1 MRGSSAYRP
10 SRCLA
15 TCAFVAL
22 CALAAGRVS
31 AEQMGYAQSGDA
43 PTPRPV
49 IQPQVH
55 PGPAY
60 LPVVDADDLRF
71 VHLATAQGLSQT
83 RAQQI
88 IQDNDGFIWFGT
100 QYGLNRYDGYK
111 FKVFTHDPRVAGS
124 LGGDYILSL
133 FKDREGVLWIG
144 TDQTLDRF
152 DPSTESF
159 VHYSL
164 RVPDLDVTD
173 VIVFHI
179 DQDRDG
185 QIWLATGSGLF
196 RLDPGT
202 GKTTLFQHDRTD
214 PLSLSDNYVGSTL
227 QDRSGRFWVANRAG
241 LDEFDPQTGKVRLH
255 IPVGQP
261 GREFLI
267 YEDRD
272 GLLWLAYASGGGA
285 GLSTYDPKSNVL
297 SDYAFASKDILGATF
312 TGIYAV
318 TEDHEGTLWFGT
330 GGMGVLKLDRAR
342 QKFVR
347 YRHNPEDPDSIAE
360 DHVTTLLKDSEGN
373 IWVGLNSREP
383 NVFSPRRPLFRH
395 VMHDFDSRSGGE
407 TFINSIFQ
415 DSHGGLWIGLTGGLT
430 RLDPQGS
437 VTAFY
442 RTDEHG
448 GSAGVVAIAEDSSGD
463 LWLGTVGQGLKR
475 FNPHTGKM
483 KTYRHE
489 PSNPR
494 SLSDDVVQGLRVDGP
509 RRLWVS
515 TWDGLDLFDTD
526 TERFTVYK
534 RDANRR
540 TERYDK
546 IAADGQGRLW
556 IVSDFGVTRFDPR
569 DSKFTLFQHA
579 DRPDAISSND
589 VQFVFIDSD
598 GRPWIS
604 TRHGL
609 NGFNADG
616 SFTTYYE
623 RDGLG
628 GNDVSC
634 ILEDDAGNLWLSTN
648 RGLSRFERKTQKFT
662 NYSSADG
669 VGDLTGWEACSKSSD
684 GEMFFG
690 GFSGLVSFY
699 PDRVVDAPSHA
710 PVRFTEMKI
719 RGQTAG
725 IGGAAPLTKS
735 IVHTDELTLADE
747 QRNFS
752 LEFASLNFLNAEFTR
767 YRYKMEGLDRQWNEV
782 ASDQRIV
789 SYTSLPPG
797 RYNLRVQ
804 AAVSRGPWTE
814 PGTTL
819 RIHILPPWWKAW
831 WFNTTLTMFL
841 LLFAWG
847 AYRYRVRRIAQQFDI
862 RLEERVNER
871 TRIARELHDSLL
883 QGFQGLMFRLQ
894 AVRGLLPDRPKEA
907 AEELDGALDRADKA
921 VVEGREAVSDL
932 RSAAVI
938 DSDLEHLL
946 TAMGDELEPGRGEK
960 GPSYR
965 VLVEG
970 KARRLAPLVR
980 DEVYRIARE
989 AFRNAVQHAQA
1000 DHIESELDFGQA
1012 AFCMRLRDDGLGI
1025 DREALA
1031 SRSRGG
1037 HWGVQGMRERAAALG
1052 GDFQLWSEH
1061 GVGTEVE
1068 VTIPANKAYARGPS
1082 RVQKVPR

>member
-1 MRGSSAYRP
+1 
-10 SRCLA
+10 
-15 TCAFVAL
+15 
-22 CALAAGRVS
+22 
-31 AEQMGYAQSGDA
+31 
-43 PTPRPV
+43 
-49 IQPQVH
+49 
-55 PGPAY
+55 
-60 LPVVDADDLRF
+60 VVDADDLRF

-88 IQDNDGFIWFGT
+88 IQDDDGFIWFGT

-111 FKVFTHDPRVAGS
+111 FKAFTHDPRVASS
-124 LGGDYILSL
+124 LGGDYIFSL
-133 FKDREGVLWIG
+133 FKDHSGCLWVG

-152 DPSTESF
+152 DPKTESF

-164 RVPDLDVTD
+164 RVPDLDVSD
-173 VIVFHI
+173 IIAFHI
-179 DQDRDG
+179 NEDSDG

-196 RLDPGT
+196 RLNPRS
-202 GKTTLFQHDRTD
+202 GKMTLFQHDPTD
-214 PLSLSDNYVGSTL
+214 PLSLSDNSVSSTL
-227 QDRSGRFWVANRAG
+227 EDRSGRFWVANRTG
-241 LDEFDPQTGKVRLH
+241 VDEFDWHTGKVSVH
-255 IPVGQP
+255 IPIRAP
-261 GREFLI
+261 AREFLL
-267 YEDRD
+267 YEDRN
-272 GLLWLAYASGGGA
+272 GLLWLAYASRGGA
-285 GLSTYDPKSNVL
+285 GLSTYDPKSNIL
-297 SDYAFASKDILGATF
+297 NDYAFATEDGVGATF

-318 TEDHEGTLWFGT
+318 TEDQEGTLWFGT

-342 QKFVR
+342 QRFVR

-360 DHVTTLLKDSEGN
+360 DHVTTLVKDTEGN
-373 IWVGLNSREP
+373 LWVGLNSREP
-383 NVFSPRRPLFRH
+383 NVFSPRPPLFRH
-395 VMHDFDSRSGGE
+395 VMHHFDSRSGGE
-407 TFINSIFQ
+407 ALINSIFQ
-415 DSHGGLWIGLTGGLT
+415 DSHGGLWIGVTGGLT
-430 RLDPQGS
+430 RLDPQGGT
-437 VTAFY
+437 TAFY

-448 GSAGVVAIAEDSSGD
+448 GSAGVVAIVEDSTGD

-475 FNPHTGKM
+475 LNPRTGKM
-483 KTYRHE
+483 KTYRHD
-489 PSNPR
+489 PSNLK

-509 RRLWVS
+509 RKLWVA
-515 TWDGLDLFDTD
+515 TWDGLDLFDTA
-526 TERFTVYK
+526 TESFTVYK

-579 DRPDAISSND
+579 DRPGAISSND
-589 VQFVFIDSD
+589 VQFVLIDSD
-598 GRPWIS
+598 GRPWIA
-604 TRHGL
+604 TQRGL
-609 NGFNADG
+609 NGFNADS

-623 RDGLG
+623 PDGLG
-628 GNDVSC
+628 GNAVSC
-634 ILEDDAGNLWLSTN
+634 ILEDEAGSLWLSTN
-648 RGLSRFERKTQKFT
+648 RGISRFERKTQKFT

-669 VGDLTGWEACSKSSD
+669 LGDLTGWNACFRSSD

-699 PDRVVDAPSHA
+699 PDKVVDAPSHA
-710 PVRFTEMKI
+710 PIRFAELKVG
-719 RGQTAG
+719 GQTAR
-725 IGGAAPLTKS
+725 IGAAGPLRNS

-797 RYNLRVQ
+797 SYNLRVQ
-804 AAVSRGPWTE
+804 AAVSRGPWAE
-814 PGTTL
+814 PGTML
-819 RIHILPPWWKAW
+819 RIHILPPWWKSW
-831 WFNTTLTMFL
+831 WLTTTLAAFMVL
-841 LLFAWG
+841 LAWA

-894 AVRGLLPDRPKEA
+894 AVRDLLPDRPGEA
-907 AEELDGALDRADKA
+907 VEELEGALDRADKA
-921 VVEGREAVSDL
+921 IVEGREAVSDL
-932 RSAAVI
+932 RAAAVI
-938 DSDLEHLL
+938 ESDLEQLL
-946 TAMGDELEPGRGEK
+946 TGLGDELEPAKGEAL
-960 GPSYR
+960 PSYR

-970 KARRLAPLVR
+970 KPRRLAPLVR

-989 AFRNAVQHAQA
+989 AFRNAVQHARA
-1000 DHIESELDFGQA
+1000 GHIEAELDFGQA
-1012 AFCMRLRDDGLGI
+1012 TFCLRVRDDGVGV
-1025 DREALA
+1025 DRDALA

-1037 HWGVQGMRERAAALG
+1037 HWGVQGMRERAATLG
-1052 GDFQLWSEH
+1052 GNLELWSEH

-1068 VTIPANKAYARGPS
+1068 LTIPANKAYARGS
-1082 RVQKVPR
+1082 FRAQKPPR